1 MVQESQAALSRA
13 SRIGTQ
19 LRPMIEKAPLAASAN
34 EAWLLLTCFAF
45 LAVMLVPFAWK
56 KKPVNS
62 KMRFVDSRC
71 SHKA

>member
-1 MVQESQAALSRA
+1 
-13 SRIGTQ
+13 
-19 LRPMIEKAPLAASAN
+19 MIEKAPLAASAN

-56 KKPVNS
+56 KNLVNS